1 MPVTISNP
9 KPVKVIPKIVRLRWI
24 TSLLLFILMFVRMLS
39 LEILDS
45 EDCWDFGF
53 AKNLL
58 AWIFFKFFFSLPKV
72 GVGFAGKRGT
82 KTPREE
88 SQAGVWSKPSLLLAG
103 AVCTKEKTFPMK
115 MEIPDPGASWQ
126 QQQRC
131 LENGK

>member
-1 MPVTISNP
+1 M
-9 KPVKVIPKIVRLRWI
+9 
-24 TSLLLFILMFVRMLS
+24 
-39 LEILDS
+39 
-45 EDCWDFGF
+45 DFF
-53 AKNLL
+53 
-58 AWIFFKFFFSLPKV
+58 IFFSSLPKV